1 MKKVRILAVDDNVVN
16 LQSIVQELQGKY
28 EVIPMSSGSRAIRY
42 LQRESVDLILLDVQ
56 MPDMDGIETLEAIRK
71 RSRGVMIPVIF
82 LTSSNDRETVM
93 EGMRLGIVDFIVKPF
108 QREDLLFR
116 IDRTL
121 KKQGVIPVERWE
133 LYQAVT
139 DLSDLIDDEQWKKAI
154 IKAKEI
160 SGYQISDDVAK
171 RVRVVCQK
179 LEGGD
184 FSAAKQTVGRVMQML
199 NSQADAKR
207 NKSDSMSQL
216 EWSLKLHTV
225 LEELDKF
232 DSDEAVKK
240 MTALMEDNMPEDLRK
255 PCEQVLTCLKDCDD
269 AEAEKLIIQILD
281 DATKAI

>member
-28 EVIPMSSGSRAIRY
+28 EVVPLSSGSRAIRY
-42 LQRESVDLILLDVQ
+42 LQRETVDLILLDVQ

-71 RSRGVMIPVIF
+71 RSKGVMIPVIF

-133 LYQAVT
+133 LYQSVS

-154 IKAKEI
+154 LKAKEI
-160 SGYQISDDVAK
+160 TGYRVSEDVVK
-171 RVRVVCQK
+171 RIRVVLQK
-179 LEGGD
+179 LESGD
-184 FSAAKQTVGRVMQML
+184 YPAAKLTVSRVIQML
-199 NSQADAKR
+199 NSQADARK
-207 NKSDSMSQL
+207 KESDAMGQL
-216 EWSLKLHTV
+216 EWSMKLHGV
-225 LEELDKF
+225 LESLDQF
-232 DSDEAVKK
+232 NTQEAIEK
-240 MTALMEDNMPEDLRK
+240 MNALMDADMPEERRQS
-255 PCEQVLTCLKDCDD
+255 CELVLTCLQDCDD
-269 AEAEKLIIQILD
+269 AEAEKIIIQILD